1 MVPEST
7 VSLSSMLRD
16 SGGSSERD
24 HQCCAHL
31 LVDDAMSAG
40 ALAGIL
46 VGLFF
51 GGFIGALAIALVAA
65 GSQRRSSNSEARSL
79 E

>member
-1 MVPEST
+1 MIDL
-7 VSLSSMLRD
+7 SLSSMLRD

-24 HQCCAHL
+24 HHYRADV
-31 LVDDAMSAG
+31 LVDGVVSAG
-40 ALAGIL
+40 ALVGIL

-51 GGFIGALAIALVAA
+51 GGFIGALAMALVAA
-65 GSQRRSSNSEARSL
+65 GSGRRSSNSEAQPL

>member
-1 MVPEST
+1 MVP
-7 VSLSSMLRD
+7 VIALSLSSMLRD

-24 HQCCAHL
+24 HHRAHL
-31 LVDDAMSAG
+31 LVDGVMSAG

-46 VGLFF
+46 VGLFL
-51 GGFIGALAIALVAA
+51 GGVIGALAMALVAA
-65 GSQRRSSNSEARSL
+65 GSGRRSSNSEAQPL